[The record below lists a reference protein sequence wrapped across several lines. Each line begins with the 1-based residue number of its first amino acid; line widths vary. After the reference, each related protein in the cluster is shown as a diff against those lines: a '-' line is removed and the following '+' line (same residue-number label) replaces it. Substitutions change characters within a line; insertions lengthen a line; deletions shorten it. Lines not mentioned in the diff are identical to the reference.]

1 MAGVEKGQRRG
12 FLKATGRKKTSPS
25 HHMVYEYECLA
36 CGDGISWKRANDNS
50 GISCGCIKQARFRIW
65 VDCFMLRLPREEILA
80 EFRRRY
86 SLLLE
91 ETAAA
96 IEAKEKGQ
104 QEPDE
109 SHRHVTEV
117 GAELPVTVDPKLFA
131 WVLKAEKVMK
141 SRKKSTEP
149 KSRKKPT
156 ERKARKSKSKAAETP
171 CEEHLAENPTNCEP
185 PSTDSCEPLSE

>member
-1 MAGVEKGQRRG
+1 
-12 FLKATGRKKTSPS
+12 
-25 HHMVYEYECLA
+25 
-36 CGDGISWKRANDNS
+36 
-50 GISCGCIKQARFRIW
+50 
-65 VDCFMLRLPREEILA
+65 MLRLPREEILA